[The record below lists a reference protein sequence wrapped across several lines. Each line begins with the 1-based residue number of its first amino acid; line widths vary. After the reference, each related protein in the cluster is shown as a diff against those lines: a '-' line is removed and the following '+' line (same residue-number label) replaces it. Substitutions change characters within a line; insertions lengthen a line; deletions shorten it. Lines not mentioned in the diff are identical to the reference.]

1 MKSIIAAGILLASAP
16 AAMADL
22 SREEPFAIRACG
34 DAYAERT
41 DVCYGQRVTGEVFP
55 LQREVGLEVDR
66 YRTVRVNCDLPR
78 VGGTVRG
85 DVAVRYCPAA
95 ADGTL
100 APAPFLD

>member
-34 DAYAERT
+34 DVGGT
-41 DVCYGQRVTGEVFP
+41 FSDVCYGQWTRGEVFP
-55 LQREVGLEVDR
+55 FSRGVGLEVNR
-66 YRTVRVNCDLPR
+66 YKTVRVSCDAPR
-78 VGGTVRG
+78 IGGTRRG
-85 DVAVRYCPAA
+85 NIAQQYCPEVRA
-95 ADGTL
+95 GFL